1 MLYFALFSSLV
12 VTPPVPSSR
21 LQAYDSEG
29 RLLLAISGTKA
40 IWAGDRST
48 VKPCTM
54 SWQPYAASLTL
65 PSSSEAAAAARL
77 AELTA
82 CVAEARRP
90 GQSSSDSK
98 VLVRV
103 LHVAEDATEALDALS
118 ALAALPAL
126 AQSGVLVELYSATH
140 SPAVLEQVASATPK
154 HLPVEAEAWLRPRR
168 ALLPAALNDLKFF
181 SFDVLHLSASS
192 LAAFAGGEADKALKE
207 LRRLAAPGALL
218 LYPQAEAGFD
228 TAVRQLVGKQ
238 DVTEAQGKEATVTAR
253 LNDTGD
259 VDRRTQQVRPHC
271 CMSTLKLLMFL
282 Y

>member
-1 MLYFALFSSLV
+1 M
-12 VTPPVPSSR
+12 PSSR

-54 SWQPYAASLTL
+54 SWQPYAASSSL
-65 PSSSEAAAAARL
+65 PSSSDSAATAAARL

-82 CVAEARRP
+82 CVAEARRTAP
-90 GQSSSDSK
+90 SSSDSK

-103 LHVAEDATEALDALS
+103 LHVAEDATEAVDALS

-126 AQSGVLVELYSATH
+126 AHTGVLVELYSATH

-192 LAAFAGGEADKALKE
+192 LAAFAGGEADKALRE

-218 LYPQAEAGFD
+218 LYPQAEGAFD

-238 DVTEAQGKEATVTAR
+238 DVTEAQTTEVTVTAR

-259 VDRRTQQVRPHC
+259 VDRRTQVRPHRRL
-271 CMSTLKLLMFL
+271 SALGAQSLLTLFL
-282 Y
+282 D